1 MLMVG
6 PTTRAG
12 QGGRTMAERLD
23 GPVRLVELL
32 RSHGLQAEYHE
43 ASLDELLDD
52 PIMPL
57 LWRRDGLEPDYAR
70 DMIRALLTSI
80 RRVRSAT
87 GSVEVRRARR
97 RPVAGM
103 AA

>member
-1 MLMVG
+1 
-6 PTTRAG
+6 
-12 QGGRTMAERLD
+12 MAERLD
-23 GPVRLVELL
+23 HSGTCRLVPPRCSYSSRGDNREP
-32 RSHGLQAEYHE
+32 
-43 ASLDELLDD
+43 SLDELLDD

-70 DMIRALLTSI
+70 DMIRALLTSV

-87 GSVEVRRARR
+87 GGLVEVRRARR
-97 RPVAGM
+97 RPVAVM